1 MSSTAAPAAVD
12 AASTAGSVSLALN
25 PAFSVA
31 PVRRR
36 TFGAFV
42 EHLGRCVYTGI
53 FEPEHPSADEDG
65 FRTDVLALTRE
76 LGVTSVRYPGGNFVS
91 GYRWEDGVGPVEER
105 PARHDLAWHSTEPNT
120 VGLDEFMTWADKAE
134 VEPMYA
140 VNLGTRG
147 IEEALDVLQYANAP
161 QGIAYSDQRAA
172 NGHPDPYGIRMWCLG
187 NEMDGPWQ
195 AGHKTAEEYARVAT
209 EAARVM
215 RQEDPD
221 LELIACGSSSSSM
234 DTFAAWENTV
244 LTEAYDL
251 VDMISAHAYY
261 AEKDD
266 DQASFLASAD
276 DMDHFIESVVA
287 TADHVRAKL
296 KKDKRI
302 MISFDEWNVWYQH
315 RAESRPPQG
324 DDWPVAPVLLEDIY
338 SAQDAVV
345 FGNLLISLLRQ
356 SDRVASASLAQLVNV
371 IAPIMTEPGGRAWK
385 QTTFHPF
392 ALTSRY
398 AKGQVL
404 QVGIDAPTFGNA
416 RFGDSAS
423 ADAVATWD
431 AESGDLALFIVD
443 RDPAQELSLDVD
455 LSAFGDLELVEAV
468 TLHHEDA
475 YAANSADAPDTVA
488 PEANASIAVDGTR
501 LTGTLPAISW
511 TMVRL
516 ARRTA

>member
-1 MSSTAAPAAVD
+1 MSR
-12 AASTAGSVSLALN
+12 SVTLSLD
-25 PAFSVA
+25 PAFRVA

-53 FEPEHPSADEDG
+53 YEPEHPAADEDG
-65 FRTDVLALTRE
+65 FRSDVLALTRE
-76 LGVTSVRYPGGNFVS
+76 LGVSSVRYPGGNFVS
-91 GYRWEDGVGPVEER
+91 GYRWEDGIGPVEDR

-120 VGLDEFMTWADKAE
+120 VGLDEFMAWAKKAE

-161 QGIAYSDQRAA
+161 QGIALSDQRAA
-172 NGHPDPYGIRMWCLG
+172 NGSPEPYGIRMWCLG

-195 AGHKTAEEYARVAT
+195 TGHKTAEEYARLAT
-209 EAARVM
+209 ETARAM

-221 LELIACGSSSSSM
+221 LELIACGSSSSQM
-234 DTFAAWENTV
+234 ETFGAWENTV
-244 LTEAYDL
+244 LTDSYDF

-261 AEKDD
+261 AERDG

-276 DMDHFIESVVA
+276 DMDHFIDSVVA

-296 KKDKRI
+296 KRDKRI

-345 FGNLLISLLRQ
+345 FGNLLISLLRH

-371 IAPIMTEPGGRAWK
+371 IAPIMTEPGGEAWR

-392 ALTSRY
+392 ALTSQHAR
-398 AKGQVL
+398 GEVL
-404 QVGIDAPTFGNA
+404 DVRLDAPTFANA
-416 RFGDSAS
+416 RFGESSA

-431 AESGDLALFIVD
+431 EQDGALSVFVVNRGNTDELALDADLA
-443 RDPAQELSLDVD
+443 S
-455 LSAFGDLELVEAV
+455 FGDLELVEAV
-468 TLHHEDA
+468 TLHHEDP
-475 YAANSADAPDTVA
+475 YAANTKDAPDTVA
-488 PEANASIAVDGTR
+488 PQANDTVR
-501 LTGTLPAISW
+501 LEGGCLVGTLPAISW
-511 TMVRL
+511 SLVRL
-516 ARRTA
+516 TRPTA

>member
-1 MSSTAAPAAVD
+1 MSSQVTL
-12 AASTAGSVSLALN
+12 TLN
-25 PAFSVA
+25 PAFRVA

-53 FEPEHPSADEDG
+53 FEPDHPAADEDG

-76 LGVTSVRYPGGNFVS
+76 LGVSSVRYPGGNFVS
-91 GYRWEDGVGPVEER
+91 GYRWEDGVGPVEQR
-105 PARHDLAWHSTEPNT
+105 PARHDLAWHSTEPNA
-120 VGLDEFMTWADKAE
+120 VGLDEFMTWAEKAE

-161 QGIAYSDQRAA
+161 QGIALSDQRAE
-172 NGHPDPYGIRMWCLG
+172 NGHPEPYGIRMWCLG

-195 AGHKTAEEYARVAT
+195 AGHKTAEEYARIAT
-209 EAARVM
+209 EAARLM

-234 DTFAAWENTV
+234 ETFAAWENTV
-244 LTEAYDL
+244 LTESYDL

-261 AEKDD
+261 SEKDG

-276 DMDHFIESVVA
+276 DMDHFIDSVVA

-296 KKDKRI
+296 KRDKRI
-302 MISFDEWNVWYQH
+302 MISFDEWNIWYQH

-324 DDWPVAPVLLEDIY
+324 DDWPVAPVLLEDTY
-338 SAQDAVV
+338 NAMDAVV
-345 FGNLLISLLRQ
+345 FGNLLISLLRH

-371 IAPIMTEPGGRAWK
+371 IAPIMTEPGGAAWK

-392 ALTSRY
+392 ALTSQHAR
-398 AKGQVL
+398 GEVL
-404 QVGIDAPTFGNA
+404 DVRLAAPTFENA
-416 RFGDSAS
+416 RFGTSAA

-431 AESGDLALFIVD
+431 EESGDLAVFVVNRGAD
-443 RDPAQELSLDVD
+443 EELALEAD
-455 LSAFGDLELVEAV
+455 LAAFGDLELVEAV
-468 TLHHEDA
+468 TLHHEDP
-475 YAANSADAPDTVA
+475 YAANTKDAPETVVPASNDTIVLK
-488 PEANASIAVDGTR
+488 DGR
-501 LTGTLPAISW
+501 LIGALPAISW
-511 TMVRL
+511 TLVRL
-516 ARRTA
+516 ARAA

>member
-1 MSSTAAPAAVD
+1 MSATV
-12 AASTAGSVSLALN
+12 TLTLH

-53 FEPEHPSADEDG
+53 HEPGHPTADADG
-65 FRTDVLALTRE
+65 FRGDVLELTRE
-76 LGVTSVRYPGGNFVS
+76 LGVSSVRYPGGNFVS

-120 VGLDEFMTWADKAE
+120 VGLDEFMTWAEKAQ

-161 QGIAYSDQRAA
+161 QGIALSDQRAA

-195 AGHKTAEEYARVAT
+195 AGHKTPEEYARIAT
-209 EAARVM
+209 ETARLL

-221 LELIACGSSSSSM
+221 LELVACGSSSSSM
-234 DTFAAWENTV
+234 ETFGAWENIV
-244 LTEAYDL
+244 LTDAYDY

-261 AEKDD
+261 AEKDG
-266 DQASFLASAD
+266 DQASYLASAD
-276 DMDHFIESVVA
+276 DMDHFIDSVVA

-302 MISFDEWNVWYQH
+302 MISFDEWNIWYQH

-324 DDWPVAPVLLEDIY
+324 DDWPVAPVLLEDTY
-338 SAQDAVV
+338 NAMDAVV
-345 FGNLLISLLRQ
+345 FGNLLISLLRH

-371 IAPIMTEPGGRAWK
+371 IAPIMTAPGGPAWK

-392 ALTSRY
+392 ALTSKH
-398 AKGQVL
+398 AVGQVL
-404 QVGIDAPTFGNA
+404 DVRLTAPSFENP
-416 RFGDSAS
+416 RFGESSAADS
-423 ADAVATWD
+423 VATWD
-431 AESGDLALFIVD
+431 EESGALSLFVVNRGAEDSLALD
-443 RDPAQELSLDVD
+443 AD
-455 LSAFGDLELVEAV
+455 LTGFGDLELVEAL
-468 TLHHEDA
+468 TLHHEDP
-475 YAANSADAPDTVA
+475 YAANTQDAPETVVPA
-488 PEANASIAVDGTR
+488 ANDSVTLTDGH
-501 LTGTLPAISW
+501 LTGDLPAISW
-511 TMVRL
+511 TLVRL
-516 ARRTA
+516 ARRA

>member
-1 MSSTAAPAAVD
+1 MSATV
-12 AASTAGSVSLALN
+12 TLTLH

-53 FEPEHPSADEDG
+53 HEPGHPTADADG
-65 FRTDVLALTRE
+65 FRGDVLELTRE
-76 LGVTSVRYPGGNFVS
+76 LGVSSVRYPGGNFVS

-120 VGLDEFMTWADKAE
+120 VGLDEFMTWAKKAQ
-134 VEPMYA
+134 VEAMYA

-161 QGIAYSDQRAA
+161 QGIALSDRRAA

-195 AGHKTAEEYARVAT
+195 AGHKTPEEYARIAT
-209 EAARVM
+209 ETARLL

-221 LELIACGSSSSSM
+221 LELVACGSSSSSM
-234 DTFAAWENTV
+234 ETFGAWENIV
-244 LTEAYDL
+244 LTDAYDY

-261 AEKDD
+261 AEKDG
-266 DQASFLASAD
+266 DQASYLASAD
-276 DMDHFIESVVA
+276 DMDHFIDSVVA

-302 MISFDEWNVWYQH
+302 MISFDEWNIWYQH

-324 DDWPVAPVLLEDIY
+324 DDWPVAPVLLEDTY
-338 SAQDAVV
+338 NAMDAVV
-345 FGNLLISLLRQ
+345 FGNLLISLLRH

-371 IAPIMTEPGGRAWK
+371 IAPIMTAPGGPAWK

-392 ALTSRY
+392 ALTSKH
-398 AKGQVL
+398 AVGEVL
-404 QVGIDAPTFGNA
+404 DVRLTAPTFENP
-416 RFGDSAS
+416 RFGESSTADS
-423 ADAVATWD
+423 VATWD
-431 AESGDLALFIVD
+431 EESGALSLFVVNRGAEDSLALD
-443 RDPAQELSLDVD
+443 AD
-455 LSAFGDLELVEAV
+455 LTGFGDLELLEAL
-468 TLHHEDA
+468 TLHHEDP
-475 YAANSADAPDTVA
+475 YAANTQDAPETVVPA
-488 PEANASIAVDGTR
+488 ANGSVTLTDGH
-501 LTGTLPAISW
+501 LTGDLPAISW
-511 TMVRL
+511 TLVRL
-516 ARRTA
+516 ARRV

>member
-1 MSSTAAPAAVD
+1 MSATV
-12 AASTAGSVSLALN
+12 TLTLH

-53 FEPEHPSADEDG
+53 HEPGHPTADADG
-65 FRTDVLALTRE
+65 FRGDVLELTRE
-76 LGVTSVRYPGGNFVS
+76 LGVSSVRYPGGNFVS

-120 VGLDEFMTWADKAE
+120 VGLDEFMTWAEKAQ

-161 QGIAYSDQRAA
+161 QGIALSDRRAA

-195 AGHKTAEEYARVAT
+195 AGHKTPEEYARIAT
-209 EAARVM
+209 ETARLL

-221 LELIACGSSSSSM
+221 LELVACGSSSSSM
-234 DTFAAWENTV
+234 ETFGAWENIV
-244 LTEAYDL
+244 LTDAYDY

-261 AEKDD
+261 AEKDG
-266 DQASFLASAD
+266 DQASYLASAD
-276 DMDHFIESVVA
+276 DMDHFIDSVVA

-302 MISFDEWNVWYQH
+302 MISFDEWNIWYQH

-324 DDWPVAPVLLEDIY
+324 DDWPVAPVLLEDTY
-338 SAQDAVV
+338 NAMDAVV
-345 FGNLLISLLRQ
+345 FGNLLISLLRH

-371 IAPIMTEPGGRAWK
+371 IAPIMTAPGGPAWK

-392 ALTSRY
+392 ALTSKH
-398 AKGQVL
+398 AVGQVL
-404 QVGIDAPTFGNA
+404 DVRLTAPTFENP
-416 RFGDSAS
+416 RFGESSTADS
-423 ADAVATWD
+423 VATWD
-431 AESGDLALFIVD
+431 EESGALSLFVVNRGAEDSLALD
-443 RDPAQELSLDVD
+443 AD
-455 LSAFGDLELVEAV
+455 LTGFGDLELVEAL
-468 TLHHEDA
+468 TLHHEDP
-475 YAANSADAPDTVA
+475 YAANTQDAPETVVPA
-488 PEANASIAVDGTR
+488 ANDSVTLTDGH
-501 LTGTLPAISW
+501 LTGDLPAISW
-511 TMVRL
+511 TLVRL
-516 ARRTA
+516 ARRA

>member
-1 MSSTAAPAAVD
+1 MSSPVTL
-12 AASTAGSVSLALN
+12 TLH
-25 PAFSVA
+25 PAFQVA

-53 FEPEHPSADEDG
+53 FEPGHPAADADG

-76 LGVTSVRYPGGNFVS
+76 LGVSSVRYPGGNFVS
-91 GYRWEDGVGPVEER
+91 GYRWEDGVGPVEQR

-120 VGLDEFMTWADKAE
+120 VGLDEFMTWAEKAE

-172 NGHPDPYGIRMWCLG
+172 NGHAEPYGIRMWCLG

-195 AGHKTAEEYARVAT
+195 AGHKTAEEYARIAT
-209 EAARVM
+209 EAARLM
-215 RQEDPD
+215 RQEDPE
-221 LELIACGSSSSSM
+221 LELIACGSSSSQM
-234 DTFAAWENTV
+234 ETFAAWENTV
-244 LTEAYDL
+244 LTESYDL

-261 AEKDD
+261 SEKDG

-276 DMDHFIESVVA
+276 DMDHFIDSVVA

-296 KKDKRI
+296 KRDKRI
-302 MISFDEWNVWYQH
+302 MISFDEWNIWYQH
-315 RAESRPPQG
+315 RAESRPPSG
-324 DDWPVAPVLLEDIY
+324 DDWPVAPVLLEDTY
-338 SAQDAVV
+338 SAMDAVV
-345 FGNLLISLLRQ
+345 FGNLLISLLRH

-371 IAPIMTEPGGRAWK
+371 IAPIMTAPGGEAWK

-392 ALTSRY
+392 ALTSRH
-398 AKGQVL
+398 AAGQVL
-404 QVGIDAPTFGNA
+404 DVRVTAPSFENP
-416 RFGDSAS
+416 RFGESSS

-431 AESGDLALFIVD
+431 EDGGALSVFVVNRGPEGELALDADLAG
-443 RDPAQELSLDVD
+443 
-455 LSAFGDLELVEAV
+455 FGDLEIVEAV
-468 TLHHEDA
+468 TLHHEDP
-475 YAANSADAPDTVA
+475 YAANTQDAPETVA
-488 PEANASIAVDGTR
+488 PAPNDSIALDGAR
-501 LTGTLPAISW
+501 LVGALPAISW
-511 TMVRL
+511 SMIRL
-516 ARRTA
+516 ARRA

>member
-1 MSSTAAPAAVD
+1 MSSQVTL
-12 AASTAGSVSLALN
+12 TLN
-25 PAFSVA
+25 PAFRVA

-53 FEPEHPSADEDG
+53 FEPDHPAADADG

-76 LGVTSVRYPGGNFVS
+76 LGVSSVRYPGGNFVS

-120 VGLDEFMTWADKAE
+120 VGLDEFMTWASKAE

-161 QGIAYSDQRAA
+161 QGIALSDQRAE
-172 NGHPDPYGIRMWCLG
+172 NGHAEPYGIRMWCLG

-209 EAARVM
+209 EAARLM

-234 DTFAAWENTV
+234 ETFAAWENTV
-244 LTEAYDL
+244 LTESYDL

-261 AEKDD
+261 SEKDG

-276 DMDHFIESVVA
+276 DMDHFIDSVVA

-296 KKDKRI
+296 KRDKRI
-302 MISFDEWNVWYQH
+302 MISFDEWNIWYQH

-324 DDWPVAPVLLEDIY
+324 DDWPVAPVLLEDTY
-338 SAQDAVV
+338 NAMDAVV
-345 FGNLLISLLRQ
+345 FGNLLISLLRH

-371 IAPIMTEPGGRAWK
+371 IAPIMTAPGGEAWK

-392 ALTSRY
+392 ALTSRH
-398 AKGQVL
+398 ARGEVL
-404 QVGIDAPTFGNA
+404 DVRLAAPTFENA
-416 RFGDSAS
+416 RFGTSSA

-431 AESGDLALFIVD
+431 EESGDLAVFVVNRGAD
-443 RDPAQELSLDVD
+443 AELALDAD
-455 LSAFGDLELVEAV
+455 LASFGDLELVEAV
-468 TLHHEDA
+468 TLHHEDP
-475 YAANSADAPDTVA
+475 YAANTQDAPETVVPAANDT
-488 PEANASIAVDGTR
+488 IALQDGR
-501 LTGTLPAISW
+501 LVGALPAISW
-511 TMVRL
+511 TLVRL
-516 ARRTA
+516 ARTA